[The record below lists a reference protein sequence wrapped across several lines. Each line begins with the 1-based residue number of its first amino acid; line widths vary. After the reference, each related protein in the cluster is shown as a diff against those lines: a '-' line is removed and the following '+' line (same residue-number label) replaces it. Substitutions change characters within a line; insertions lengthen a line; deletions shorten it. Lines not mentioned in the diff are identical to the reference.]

1 MVNYSSLGARASTN
15 EDRYPSPRIVILGAT
30 GVGKSSLANV
40 MVGRDKNF
48 NGANFRDGCFK
59 VKAGLTSVTK
69 KTCADQGYWLGD
81 VNKERFT
88 VIDTPGFGD
97 SLLAE
102 EKTIED
108 LVTTLRDQIRYVH
121 VFIIAFKQND
131 NRMTNS
137 LRSMISLF
145 EKMFGKKFWDNAI
158 LEVLASVQTYFTK
171 NNIEIFQA
179 THWNHGEDAERIRMD
194 SDPSITQKFW
204 TDEFNRILKAEYSL
218 QKDLESVFIDTFYH
232 QESEH
237 EIEVFQNNSQKL
249 LDFALSRDPFECKDI
264 EIALTEIRQLH
275 NHIDSL
281 VREEQDKNNTIQ
293 VLIEERNELQR

>member
-1 MVNYSSLGARASTN
+1 MLFIINTLLCYTLHIAVGARAYTN

-59 VKAGLTSVTK
+59 VSAGLDSITK

-97 SLLAE
+97 RLLAE
-102 EKTIED
+102 EKTIEN

-158 LEVLASVQTYFTK
+158 LEVLARRS
-171 NNIEIFQA
+171 EIF
-179 THWNHGEDAERIRMD
+179 H
-194 SDPSITQKFW
+194 QK
-204 TDEFNRILKAEYSL
+204 
-218 QKDLESVFIDTFYH
+218 
-232 QESEH
+232 
-237 EIEVFQNNSQKL
+237 
-249 LDFALSRDPFECKDI
+249 
-264 EIALTEIRQLH
+264 
-275 NHIDSL
+275 
-281 VREEQDKNNTIQ
+281 
-293 VLIEERNELQR
+293 